1 MFGTLNLP
9 TAAAPL
15 YFSPETRFS
24 SSKRSVK
31 AYAATAT
38 EARPYTSPAT
48 VHPASLYEVLKVER
62 TASLTEIK
70 SAYRSLAKMYHP
82 DAMIQQHHHHHHHH
96 QDEDKA
102 EIESDSESD
111 GRDFIEIHN
120 AYATLSDPAAR
131 ALYDLS
137 LGNTTSQFS
146 NQRGPFGFGVGFGF
160 SAPNQTGFYTTR
172 RWETDQCW

>member
-9 TAAAPL
+9 TAAPL

-31 AYAATAT
+31 AYTVTAT
-38 EARPYTSPAT
+38 EARPYTSSAT
-48 VHPASLYEVLKVER
+48 VHPTSLYEVLKVER

-82 DAMIQQHHHHHHHH
+82 DAMIQQHHH

-111 GRDFIEIHN
+111 GIDFIEIHN
-120 AYATLSDPAAR
+120 AYATLSDPVAR

-160 SAPNQTGFYTTR
+160 STPNPTGFYMTR
-172 RWETDQCW
+172 RWKINQCW

>member
-1 MFGTLNLP
+1 MFRTLNLP
-9 TAAAPL
+9 TAAPL
-15 YFSPETRFS
+15 YSSPETRFS

-38 EARPYTSPAT
+38 EARPYSSSAA
-48 VHPASLYEVLKVER
+48 VHPASLYEVLRVER

-70 SAYRSLAKMYHP
+70 MAYRSLAKMYHP
-82 DAMIQQHHHHHHHH
+82 DAMIQQHHH
-96 QDEDKA
+96 QDEEDKP

-160 SAPNQTGFYTTR
+160 SAPNRTGFYPTR